1 MHANNRF
8 LKIITCV
15 LSFALLGSC
24 ASEEITEAIH
34 TKESVFESLPE
45 TEETTIPL
53 SDTETTTAPTAE
65 EIPEYL
71 IGADGNP
78 VPTAKGRKDESDDQ
92 WYFDDFTFYREAT
105 GLTFYDDSYMEMEDS
120 WKVLRVG
127 DVFGSLT
134 VTKAHCEYY
143 ELALRYENATKNRLP
158 DHDAIWY
165 SRSVTFDGTVTL
177 YGKIYADMREGAFG
191 GGMLLFQPDSISLK
205 EAGFPMLKSVHF
217 SWATDSI
224 YAQDNHSVEDSDV
237 FILGD
242 ADEYG
247 DIFDYASFVDEEE
260 HISVYAEVQLTDI
273 KVNYGTPTGSYPC
286 GDRRA
291 RMLSVKMIDPPNSE
305 ISPISSDTEEAE
317 PTEVQDDFS
326 DIVELTYEQIMER
339 FDQIAERAFHT
350 EIKNDMEMEEIISC
364 LMDRYIICTNTHVL
378 SYLFDLATDENGSW
392 ITITDQDQN
401 EYHKIQHRYFNTL
414 EEMEDFTK
422 NTCTQSRA
430 ELYASSSSSMDVYIP
445 MFIENEDGIYYCMP
459 SYYIS
464 PSPAFYDDYIVEI
477 KEQSETECVFS
488 YSANVDPK
496 RYNQMCEAN
505 GEMVWAE
512 SDFYH
517 EGKIV
522 LENGKW
528 KVDYVS
534 PAAF

>member
-8 LKIITCV
+8 LKIISYA
-15 LSFALLGSC
+15 LSFVLLGSC
-24 ASEEITEAIH
+24 APASEESTEAIH

-78 VPTAKGRKDESDDQ
+78 VPTAKGRKDENDDQ

-134 VTKAHCEYY
+134 VTEAHCEYY
-143 ELALRYENATKNRLP
+143 ELALQYENATKNRLP

-177 YGKIYADMREGAFG
+177 YGKIFADMREGAFG
-191 GGMLLFQPDSISLK
+191 GGVLLFQPNPISLK

-217 SWATDSI
+217 SWATDSV
-224 YAQDNHSVEDSDV
+224 YTQDNHSVEDSDV

-317 PTEVQDDFS
+317 TTEPQDDFS
-326 DIVELTYEQIMER
+326 DIVELTDEQTMER

-350 EIKNDMEMEEIISC
+350 EIKNDMGMEEIISL
-364 LMDRYIICTNTHVL
+364 LMDRYIICTNTYDVRT
-378 SYLFDLATDENGSW
+378 LFDWDFDE
-392 ITITDQDQN
+392 QF
-401 EYHKIQHRYFNTL
+401 EYLDHTYYKMQHRYFNAL
-414 EEMEDFTK
+414 SEMEDFVRGTF
-422 NTCTQSRA
+422 THEEA
-430 ELYASSSSSMDVYIP
+430 EIWISTSSSEPSSNTYVP
-445 MFIENEDGIYYCMP
+445 RFIQKEDGIYFCIPDYVFIPPP
-459 SYYIS
+459 SFLDNHI
-464 PSPAFYDDYIVEI
+464 IEI
-477 KEQSETECVFS
+477 KECSETECVFS
-488 YSANVDPK
+488 YNANIDLK
-496 RYNQMCEAN
+496 RHKQMCEAT
-505 GEMVWAE
+505 GEISWPE
-512 SDFYH
+512 SAFLH

-522 LENGKW
+522 LEDGEW
-528 KVDYVS
+528 KIDS
-534 PAAF
+534 IFPAAF